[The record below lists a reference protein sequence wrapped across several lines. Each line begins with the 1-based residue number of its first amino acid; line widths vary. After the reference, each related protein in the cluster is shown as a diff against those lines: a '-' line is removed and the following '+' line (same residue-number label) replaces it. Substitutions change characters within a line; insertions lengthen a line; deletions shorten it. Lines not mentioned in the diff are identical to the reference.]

1 MGHLADPL
9 GVKAAHPNRTDR
21 ASRLTVR
28 AFEQRR
34 HELDGVQIVDIRN
47 PGEVALGAVPDSVT
61 IPVGQLPARLGEL
74 DPAAPTVVY
83 CAGGYRSSVAAS
95 LLRTHGFADV
105 SDLLGGFGAW
115 VEVTQM
121 PTG

>member
-1 MGHLADPL
+1 M
-9 GVKAAHPNRTDR
+9 AAHPERTER

-28 AFEQRR
+28 EFEQRR
-34 HELDGVQIVDIRN
+34 SELDGVQIVDIRN
-47 PGEVALGAVPDSVT
+47 PGEIALGSVPGAVD

-74 DPAAPTVVY
+74 DASAPTVVY

-95 LLRTHGFADV
+95 LLRANGFTDV

-115 VEVTQM
+115 VEVTRAVV
-121 PTG
+121 

>member
-1 MGHLADPL
+1 M
-9 GVKAAHPNRTDR
+9 AAHPNRTDR

-28 AFEQRR
+28 EFEQRR